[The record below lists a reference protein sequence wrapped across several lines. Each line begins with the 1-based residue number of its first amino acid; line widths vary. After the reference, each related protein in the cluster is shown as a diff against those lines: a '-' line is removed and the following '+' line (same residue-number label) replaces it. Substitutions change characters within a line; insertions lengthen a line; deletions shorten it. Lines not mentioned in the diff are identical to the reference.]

1 MNVLEKL
8 FAQYNYISNNKV
20 ELSDKISFI
29 QEELSINTPI
39 QLLFIG
45 ILNDLLINEPQ
56 YYYNKDVEQEV
67 YNNLN
72 ALYSQDSEKFRD
84 SFYKYQYNFFHSIN
98 SYYNVLD
105 LFNEFDDVGFD
116 NETKTKMYYLPIITQ
131 LMEFCLNHFYRGV
144 ASITGDL
151 KGKDYVAQNTLGKL
165 KNLLYENYPNLLD
178 IDIDF
183 RDAISHGTVEI
194 SSDKIIYSYTEKR
207 TRKLVF
213 KELKSHEINDLK
225 NQLIDISTGAIIGL
239 FRFLIKQNILN
250 EQYLEKADEKIN
262 FELLKL
268 FLHNENVKVKSFSK
282 GNIGSSQLN
291 IHIDIKNINDKNQI
305 IHLLVLVGK
314 IMYATFNNYERY
326 FISYSHPFSING
338 FISLENSK
346 LKNSLYEDN
355 LSKIDAIIS
364 PDLGILIPDVQKT
377 TLDNRSYK
385 FHTFPR
391 ISGKNWEV
399 TLLRDNSIESIKRFE
414 ARLIIHEK
422 NIAKKEIENL
432 LFQVTKKIRVLE
444 NKSNPKTKIK
454 NGIIEAELVRLLVF
468 YKTHERNSFS
478 LFKSNENFI
487 CLAHYYKSKLVSKI
501 EVPFQD
507 NYTFENLKKLD
518 IYWNKNYEEKT
529 LKD

>member
-1 MNVLEKL
+1 MNILEKL
-8 FAQYNYISNNKV
+8 FIQYHYISNNKI
-20 ELSDKISFI
+20 ELSDKIGFI
-29 QEELSINTPI
+29 QEELSIDTPI
-39 QLLFIG
+39 QLFFIG

-56 YYYNKDVEQEV
+56 YYYNKDVAQEV
-67 YNNLN
+67 YDNLN
-72 ALYSQDSEKFRD
+72 TLYTQDDEKFRN
-84 SFYKYQYNFFHSIN
+84 SFDTYQYKFFHSIN
-98 SYYNVLD
+98 SYYNILD

-116 NETKTKMYYLPIITQ
+116 NETKTKMYYIPIITQ
-131 LMEFCLNHFYRGV
+131 LMEFCLNHFYRGI
-144 ASITGDL
+144 ASITGDF
-151 KGKDYVAQNTLGKL
+151 KSKDYSVQNTLGKL
-165 KNLLYENYPNLLD
+165 KNVLSKDYPNLLD
-178 IDIDF
+178 IDIDL

-194 SSDKIIYSYTEKR
+194 NSDKIIYSYTEKS
-207 TRKLVF
+207 TRELIF
-213 KELKSHEINDLK
+213 KELESYKLNDIK

-239 FRFLIKQNILN
+239 LKFLIEQNILN

-282 GNIGSSQLN
+282 GIIGSSQLN

-305 IHLLVLVGK
+305 IHLLVLIGK

-346 LKNSLYEDN
+346 LKNSLYEDD

-364 PDLGILIPDVQKT
+364 QDLGILIPDVQKT

-385 FHTFPR
+385 FHTFPK

-399 TLLRDNSIESIKRFE
+399 TSLRDNSIENIKRFE

-422 NIAKKEIENL
+422 YISQKEIESL

-454 NGIIEAELVRLLVF
+454 NGTIEAELVRLLVF
-468 YKTHERNSFS
+468 YKTHKRDSFS
-478 LFKSNENFI
+478 LFKSNANFI
-487 CLAHYYKSKLVSKI
+487 CLAHYYKSKSVSKI

-518 IYWNKNYEEKT
+518 IYWNKNYEG
-529 LKD
+529 